1 MTPTRIGTLA
11 GVAMVLA
18 VLGYGLTE
26 LAYFTLPPLPVFA
39 PISLAALAAAELG
52 AARVVRSFVRGTY
65 RGSRVDVLQVA
76 RAVLL
81 AKASSLGGAA
91 LLGLYGGI
99 FGWTFARRDSLATA
113 GPDSLVAGLTVLAAL
128 LLTVAA
134 LVLERACRTPRVDP

>member
-1 MTPTRIGTLA
+1 MTPTRVGTLA
-11 GVAMVLA
+11 GVVMVLA

-26 LAYFTLPPLPVFA
+26 LAYFDLPPLPVFA

-52 AARVVRSFVRGTY
+52 GARVVRSFVRGTY

-81 AKASSLGGAA
+81 AKASSLGGAV
-91 LLGLYGGI
+91 LLGLYAGV
-99 FGWTFARRDSLATA
+99 FGWTFARRDTLATA
-113 GPDSLVAGLTVLAAL
+113 GPDAVVAGLTVLAAL
-128 LLTVAA
+128 LLTAAA